1 MKSKSGLED
10 FIRNHRNEFDDLK
23 APERVWEKLDNRSPR
38 VHHLWKWSAVAA
50 CALLLISIG
59 YIFGTKSNSN
69 IDLAGWKEYQETE
82 QYYEARIQSR
92 MDKINMLAVSN
103 EVTADLQ
110 VLDDIYQQL
119 RTRLIDDPNA
129 DPQVLLNAMI
139 RHQQQ
144 KLEIM
149 EKILTHVDK
158 YKKNE
163 KDSREM

>member
-1 MKSKSGLED
+1 MKSRSSLED

-23 APERVWEKLDNRSPR
+23 APDRVWEKLDNKTPR

-50 CALLLISIG
+50 SGLLLVSIG

-69 IDLAGWKEYQETE
+69 MDVAGWKEYQETE
-82 QYYEARIQSR
+82 QYYEARIQTR
-92 MDKINMLAVSN
+92 MDKIKTLTVSN

-119 RTRLIDDPNA
+119 KTSLMDDPNA

-149 EKILTHVDK
+149 EKILTQVDK

-163 KDSREM
+163 KDSRKM